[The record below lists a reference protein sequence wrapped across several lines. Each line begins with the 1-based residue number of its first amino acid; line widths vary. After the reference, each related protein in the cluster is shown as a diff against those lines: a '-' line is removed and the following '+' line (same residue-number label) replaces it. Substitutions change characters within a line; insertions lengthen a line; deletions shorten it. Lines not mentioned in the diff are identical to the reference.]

1 MGSLIVLL
9 LALAGADA
17 SQQWRVSGGDGPQET
32 VRVDGLE
39 AALAAAAAARAETIV
54 AVAPSASGD
63 AYAASGAAAAVD
75 RFLTT
80 RLEYALAREPFDG
93 GGAVELRYEASAAEL
108 AAAWRRH
115 QFGPGSCDAVVTT
128 GQLASSATVGKYGHV
143 GLDALR
149 RGYTIQH
156 PLTIDKWYMA
166 QGSDGFCGDE
176 RGRFECLF
184 LPWNRCPT
192 RATVERLDGEAA
204 RRGDAKRPT
213 ATMLGPSNAYS
224 GRFAVFGSAAASL
237 CDKSTPLFARCPPH
251 SSLCGDPPAPAP
263 RCANVTRAFD
273 LREAEPDERWDSE
286 RRLTLLHRALW
297 DRPAWRLRNATAAE
311 AGLLRPR
318 RRSARRAAG
327 RCAFVHIRHGDKLY
341 DRWLRI
347 HKTRSFAVD
356 LPQYVSEALPLLGLL
371 GSERP
376 HEVLLMST
384 TAAWSPT
391 RPPSPASRAS
401 TPPRE
406 PRRPAAGP
414 GCQLSFSFGSQEAS
428 TAAATNAKLGR
439 TCAQPATPEAV
450 RKYGTGRR
458 TCDPPSPPVPGPTLR
473 SDAALHALLAR
484 GPVDEPAVAVEPVAA
499 EPAIQAS
506 VEPFPK
512 PAGVPPLVAIAGPP
526 PAPDSRTRGVLDR
539 LAALAP
545 APAPAPFKIK
555 VPFKRPAPGAAP
567 ADDAEP
573 AAAAAEAPTVAD
585 ETAVA
590 ARSARPKK
598 DPGLAASKALKV
610 DNRRAT
616 QVYSEDDLWAPR
628 KRRAVAASAD
638 EGSRPADI

>member
-1 MGSLIVLL
+1 MGSLIALL

-108 AAAWRRH
+108 AAAWRVH

-128 GQLASSATVGKYGHV
+128 GQLASLGATVGKYGHV

-166 QGSDGFCGDE
+166 QGSDGFCGDDK
-176 RGRFECLF
+176 GRFECLF

-311 AGLLRPR
+311 ERAFYDRAPSFR
-318 RRSARRAAG
+318 KAAAAG
-327 RCAFVHIRHGDKLY
+327 RCAFLHIRHGDKLY
-341 DRWLRI
+341 DRWLKI

-371 GSERP
+371 GSAAP
-376 HEVLLMST
+376 HEVLLMSDDGDMVAD
-384 TAAWSPT
+384 AAAVAGVA
-391 RPPSPASRAS
+391 RIHAAPASLGAVSSHCRKS
-401 TPPRE
+401 DQRSLL
-406 PRRPAAGP
+406 RPAPRPGLRCSEKLGANSGDWKRGVGELARILASLRLAAKCDAVVHNYESSFVHVLWRDACSRRGP
-414 GCQLSFSFGSQEAS
+414 RGCQLSFSFGSQEAS

-450 RKYGTGRR
+450 RKEYGTGRR
-458 TCDPPSPPVPGPTLR
+458 TCDPPSPPVPGPTFW
-473 SDAALHALLAR
+473 SDAAEAFFRPLEAR
-484 GPVDEPAVAVEPVAA
+484 AREQE
-499 EPAIQAS
+499 
-506 VEPFPK
+506 
-512 PAGVPPLVAIAGPP
+512 AGG
-526 PAPDSRTRGVLDR
+526 
-539 LAALAP
+539 
-545 APAPAPFKIK
+545 
-555 VPFKRPAPGAAP
+555 
-567 ADDAEP
+567 
-573 AAAAAEAPTVAD
+573 
-585 ETAVA
+585 
-590 ARSARPKK
+590 
-598 DPGLAASKALKV
+598 
-610 DNRRAT
+610 
-616 QVYSEDDLWAPR
+616 
-628 KRRAVAASAD
+628 
-638 EGSRPADI
+638 